1 MKNKYS
7 VKQYLLLVCAIVIT
21 AAFLFPIYWMITTSI
36 KPIQDVFASPPMI
49 LPETIK
55 FDAYIDNL
63 IKDQSL
69 LPYIRNSFIIAA
81 GTAIFTL
88 ILALPCA
95 YALARFRLA
104 WANGFLLILLVTQMI
119 PGIMMAMPLYIM
131 FSKFDLVNSYLALIV
146 GNTTTALPF
155 AIVIMR
161 PFFLAIPKGLEE
173 AAVIDGCNTFTAFV
187 RIILPL
193 TKPIIL
199 TVCTFSFLFA
209 WGDLI
214 FALTLATD
222 EAVRPLTMGIQKFIG
237 QYGTQWD
244 NLMAVSTIA
253 AAPIIIIFLLF
264 QKHIVSGITAG
275 SEK

>member
-1 MKNKYS
+1 MRQYS
-7 VKQYLLLVCAIVIT
+7 LKQYMLLLGAIIIT
-21 AAFLFPIYWMITTSI
+21 MIFLFPIYWMITTSI
-36 KPIQDVFASPPMI
+36 KPMSDIFTSPPMI
-49 LPETIK
+49 IPETIQ
-55 FDAYIDNL
+55 FDAYINNL

-69 LPYIRNSFIIAA
+69 LPYIRNSFVIAL
-81 GTAIFTL
+81 GTSLFTL
-88 ILALPCA
+88 VLALPSA
-95 YALARFRLA
+95 YAMARFRLPY
-104 WANGFLLILLVTQMI
+104 ANAFLLILLVTQMI
-119 PGIMMAMPLYIM
+119 PGIMMAMPLYVM
-131 FSKFDLVNSYLALIV
+131 FSNFGLVNSYTALIV

-161 PFFLAIPKGLEE
+161 PFFLSIPKGLEE
-173 AAVIDGCNTFTAFV
+173 AAVIDGCNTFTAFT

-199 TVCTFSFLFA
+199 TVLTFSFLFA

-222 EAVRPLTMGIQKFIG
+222 ENVRPLTMGITRFIG

-244 NLMAVSTIA
+244 NLMAVATIA
-253 AAPIIIIFLLF
+253 AAPIIIIFLVF

>member
-1 MKNKYS
+1 MKRYS
-7 VKQYLLLVCAIVIT
+7 LKQYMLLLCAIIIT
-21 AAFLFPIYWMITTSI
+21 MIFLFPIYWMITTSI
-36 KPIQDVFASPPMI
+36 KPMQDIFTSPP
-49 LPETIK
+49 TIIPDTIRL
-55 FDAYIDNL
+55 DAYIDNL

-69 LPYIRNSFIIAA
+69 LPYIRNSFIIAL
-81 GTAIFTL
+81 GTSIFTL
-88 ILALPCA
+88 VLALPAA
-95 YALARFRLA
+95 YAMARFRLPY
-104 WANGFLLILLVTQMI
+104 ANAFLLILLVTQMI
-119 PGIMMAMPLYIM
+119 PGIMMAMPLYVM
-131 FSKFDLVNSYLALIV
+131 FSNFGLVNSYTALIV

-161 PFFLAIPKGLEE
+161 PFFLSIPRGLEE
-173 AAVIDGCNTFTAFV
+173 AAVIDGCNRFTAFI
-187 RIILPL
+187 RIILPI

-199 TVCTFSFLFA
+199 TVLTFSFLFA

-222 EAVRPLTMGIQKFIG
+222 ENVRPLTMGITRFIG

-244 NLMAVSTIA
+244 NLMAVATIA
-253 AAPIIIIFLLF
+253 AAPIIIIFLVF

>member
-1 MKNKYS
+1 MRNYTI
-7 VKQYLLLVCAIVIT
+7 KQYLLLACAIVIT
-21 AAFLFPIYWMITTSI
+21 GAFLFPIYWMITTSI
-36 KPIQDVFASPPMI
+36 KPIQDVFSTPPMI
-49 LPETIK
+49 IPETIK
-55 FDAYIDNL
+55 WDAYIDNL
-63 IKDQSL
+63 INDQTII
-69 LPYIRNSFIIAA
+69 PYIRNSFIVAI
-81 GTAIFTL
+81 GTSIFTL
-88 ILALPCA
+88 FLALPAA
-95 YALARFRLA
+95 YAMARFRLK

-131 FSKFDLVNSYLALIV
+131 FSNFGLVNSYVALIV

-161 PFFLAIPKGLEE
+161 PFFLSIPKGLEE

-187 RIILPL
+187 KIILPL

-199 TVCTFSFLFA
+199 TVSTFSFLFA

-222 EAVRPLTMGIQKFIG
+222 ENIRPLTMGITRFIG

-244 NLMAVSTIA
+244 NLMAVATIA
-253 AAPIIIIFLLF
+253 AAPIIIIFLVF